1 MMAWV
6 RTAIFSL
13 LFWAISIPLVL
24 LAPVAALFGPS
35 VLRRYVL
42 RWIALHRGLARTVL
56 GIRLRLEG
64 EIPDGPVIFAAK
76 HESLYEAI
84 ELTGMLDSPATVM
97 KRELASIP
105 LWGWTARRYGVIV
118 VDREANAAAL
128 RRMMKDARA
137 ALDGGRSVLIFPEGT
152 RVAPGEA
159 PPLRAGMAGLYR
171 MLNLPVVPV
180 AVRAGHVWPKRGAK
194 RPGEITFRFGAPL
207 PPGLP
212 RAEIE
217 ARVHAGINMLHPPV
231 VHETPEKR

>member
-13 LFWAISIPLVL
+13 LFWVLSVPLVL
-24 LAPVAALFGPS
+24 LAPVAALFGPGA
-35 VLRRYVL
+35 LRRYVHG
-42 RWIALHRGLARTVL
+42 WIGLHSGLARLIL

-64 EIPDGPVIFAAK
+64 EIPEGPVIFAAK

-84 ELTGMLDSPATVM
+84 EMTGLLHSPATVM

-137 ALDGGRSVLIFPEGT
+137 ALNEGRSVLIFPEGT
-152 RVAPGEA
+152 RVKPGEG

-194 RPGEITFRFGAPL
+194 HAGVITFRFGETL

-212 RAEIE
+212 REEIE
-217 ARVHAGINMLHPPV
+217 ARVHAGINMLNPTV
-231 VHETPEKR
+231 VRETSTD